1 MAYEIRDK
9 EIIETLD
16 INYVIDFYKKQ
27 GENCIRILH
36 GRRFQPPNGDKD
48 YKLTDDY
55 CIEPIEDKDKYVYQD
70 GHRTFS
76 IERTDRG
83 VIINPYFDKSGV
95 YDVEHSLSKKF
106 YNYILDYKLEIRDK
120 KIKSLIK

>member
-36 GRRFQPPNGDKD
+36 GRRFQPHGDKD
-48 YKLTDDY
+48 YKLTDTII
-55 CIEPIEDKDKYVYQD
+55 IEPIEDKDKYVYQD

>member
-36 GRRFQPPNGDKD
+36 GRQFQPHGDKD
-48 YKLTDDY
+48 YKLTDTII
-55 CIEPIEDKDKYVYQD
+55 IEPIEDKDKYVYQD